1 VLRNDE
7 GAHCLRLA
15 QFRSARP
22 RTSVA
27 QHWMLLYVPLQMRAA
42 WRAER
47 SAGAAATMA
56 LPMKALMMVEASI
69 LVVIL
74 ELKVKLVEENMV
86 R

>member
-1 VLRNDE
+1 MNDE
-7 GAHCLRLA
+7 RAHCLRLA
-15 QFRSARP
+15 QFKSARP